1 MLDNDETTSSE
12 NDVEKQISEIPKS
25 TTGVSQNEVNEPR
38 STNSNSNAERMI
50 ISIQDFNFY
59 YGNNQVLFDVN
70 LDVPE
75 KEIVAF
81 IGPSGCG
88 KSTLL
93 RSINR
98 MNDLIENVKQRGDI
112 RIRDR
117 SIFDPTRD
125 VIALRKRVGMVFQ
138 KSNPFPKSIYEN
150 VVFGLRVAGRTNRD
164 ELDATVEKSLKSAA
178 LWDEVKDR
186 LHSSAL
192 GLSGGQM
199 QRLCIARAIANEP
212 EIVLMDEPCS
222 ALDPVATSKIE
233 EMILDLKKDYTIVI
247 VTHNMQQASRISDR
261 TAFFYLG
268 KLVEYDMT
276 EVIFSGPKE
285 KQTEDYISG
294 RFG

>member
-1 MLDNDETTSSE
+1 M
-12 NDVEKQISEIPKS
+12 
-25 TTGVSQNEVNEPR
+25 
-38 STNSNSNAERMI
+38 
-50 ISIQDFNFY
+50 
-59 YGNNQVLFDVN
+59 LFDIDLRVVN
-70 LDVPE
+70 N
-75 KEIVAF
+75 EIIAF

-98 MNDLIENVKQRGDI
+98 MNDLIENTNHEGDI
-112 RIRDR
+112 QLIGQ
-117 SIFDPTRD
+117 SIYTRD
-125 VIALRKRVGMVFQ
+125 LDVIGLRKRVGMIFQ

-150 VVFGLRVAGRTNRD
+150 IVFGLRIAGIKD
-164 ELDATVEKSLKSAA
+164 KEVLDNAVEESLINAA

-192 GLSGGQM
+192 GLSGGQT
-199 QRLCIARAIANEP
+199 QRLCIARTIAIKP
-212 EIVLMDEPCS
+212 EIILMDEPCS
-222 ALDPVATSKIE
+222 ALDPIAAGKIE
-233 EMILDLKKDYTIVI
+233 ETILELKKKFTIII

-268 KLVEYDMT
+268 KLIECGDT
-276 EVIFSGPKE
+276 EHIFSNPHE